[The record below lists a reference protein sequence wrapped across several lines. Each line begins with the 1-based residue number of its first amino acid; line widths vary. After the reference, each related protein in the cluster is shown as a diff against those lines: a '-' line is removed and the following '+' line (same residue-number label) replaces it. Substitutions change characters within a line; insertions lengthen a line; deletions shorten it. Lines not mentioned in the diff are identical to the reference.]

1 MLRAQTPSARSEKP
15 RTASSDRGTWHAI
28 LPVVGLGVAR
38 TKKISITIDVDV
50 LASAQKRA
58 RAEKKTLSAFLS
70 DEIAA
75 AERQRNLRVAL
86 DELDR
91 EHGPL
96 TEAELR
102 KGRELL
108 AAADRKMRK
117 RRKSAA

>member
-1 MLRAQTPSARSEKP
+1 L
-15 RTASSDRGTWHAI
+15 
-28 LPVVGLGVAR
+28 VAR
-38 TKKISITIDVDV
+38 TKKISITIDANV

-70 DEIAA
+70 DDIAA
-75 AERQRNLRVAL
+75 AERQRNLRELL
-86 DELDR
+86 DDLDR

-96 TEAELR
+96 TEAEVR